1 MYFPNDKQHLWCN
14 FLTFF
19 WKKKIENKYLTNL
32 TSHFFLFEDFKD
44 FRIII
49 QITNL
54 NPITIFNKWKFES
67 KSSLK
72 SYNLLK
78 CHFQTGLNDLIC
90 FECKVKKKNDL
101 SVSKFN
107 PMFLFLAPKWAKFLL
122 FMSIYKKIDSNYN
135 KELTKDSKIN
145 SKLILK
151 NNCSDIG
158 RLVKKLRNVNLI
170 TKFENFGFLKFKKKE
185 IKTRLLIFYS
195 KTSNYQNLPKI
206 KVFKQISKFIFLQIF
221 QQI

>member
-1 MYFPNDKQHLWCN
+1 M
-14 FLTFF
+14 
-19 WKKKIENKYLTNL
+19 
-32 TSHFFLFEDFKD
+32 
-44 FRIII
+44 
-49 QITNL
+49 
-54 NPITIFNKWKFES
+54 
-67 KSSLK
+67 
-72 SYNLLK
+72 
-78 CHFQTGLNDLIC
+78 
-90 FECKVKKKNDL
+90 
-101 SVSKFN
+101 SKFN